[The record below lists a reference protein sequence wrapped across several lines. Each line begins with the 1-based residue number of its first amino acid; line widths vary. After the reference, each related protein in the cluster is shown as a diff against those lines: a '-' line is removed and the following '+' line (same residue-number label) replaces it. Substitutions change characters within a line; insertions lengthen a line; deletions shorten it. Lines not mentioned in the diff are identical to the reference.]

1 MSGRSI
7 ILAQVK
13 RGEVILK
20 GINTTLNHQE
30 HNKVPSG
37 HQPQEAEEVEAL
49 KEDSAR
55 NQEGCFVYSVE
66 KIRGI
71 QRGHA
76 KSRYRSRNT
85 SSNPWTDGTY
95 SW

>member
-66 KIRGI
+66 KIGAYNKDIPRMLFCLFYGEA
-71 QRGHA
+71 R
-76 KSRYRSRNT
+76 
-85 SSNPWTDGTY
+85 
-95 SW
+95 